1 MYAPGLTNLLF
12 VWFKHSRSVPRFV
25 FDEGMG
31 GGGDGGSGTSMMRQ
45 VMERAMLTAVAAQ
58 MGLPEEDP
66 SVREVFERES
76 RLIGGGG
83 SGGGDG
89 RGVS

>member
-1 MYAPGLTNLLF
+1 
-12 VWFKHSRSVPRFV
+12 
-25 FDEGMG
+25 
-31 GGGDGGSGTSMMRQ
+31 
-45 VMERAMLTAVAAQ
+45 MERAMLTAVAAQ